1 MKIFLTETNFSRL
14 KDSIKKHKA
23 ENKEIIFS
31 SEEDEFNRKVIE
43 KLPIDILLI
52 NQANRKDFQ
61 KQKNSGF
68 NQVMAKIIKKQNIT
82 IGINFDEILEADSP
96 KEREELLK
104 IVNIVE
110 QLIQVHSESL
120 KKLGVDLE
128 KEARKIQEKIRKEQ
142 GIKLD
147 ERIA

>member
-1 MKIFLTETNFSRL
+1 MKEEEEQKMS
-14 KDSIKKHKA
+14 KDEQVGFHKGSIA
-23 ENKEIIFS
+23 T
-31 SEEDEFNRKVIE
+31 
-43 KLPIDILLI
+43 L
-52 NQANRKDFQ
+52 A
-61 KQKNSGF
+61 
-68 NQVMAKIIKKQNIT
+68 
-82 IGINFDEILEADSP
+82 

-110 QLIQVHSESL
+110 QLIQARNESL

-128 KEARKIQEKIRKEQ
+128 AQARKFQEKMKKEK